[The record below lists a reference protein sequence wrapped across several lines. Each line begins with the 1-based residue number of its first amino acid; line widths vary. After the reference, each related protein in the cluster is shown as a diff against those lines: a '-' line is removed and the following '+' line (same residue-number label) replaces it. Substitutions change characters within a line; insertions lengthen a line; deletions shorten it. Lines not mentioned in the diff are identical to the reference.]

1 MMNIDWKSVDRI
13 LIVRLRSI
21 GDTVL
26 STPTFSALRRFLPQ
40 AKIDFLL
47 EDWVAPVLSNLEGVD
62 EIITTG
68 KTLSSR
74 LSAVRKLR
82 SKKYDVAINLH
93 GGPTST
99 FLMRASGAKIR
110 IGYSYYRYANLHTHL
125 LASASDFWKTEKTHS
140 AEQQLALVGA
150 FGVPVE
156 DRPESV
162 LGRDKNAEESI
173 AKKISDHSIDTN
185 SIALIHPG
193 AAFDTKR
200 WAAENFVNLARD
212 LESRGL
218 VPILVGSRAEANLVD
233 GIVSEAGS
241 KAIGWTDL
249 SLPEVTALA
258 RRVRIFIGNDSGIA
272 HIAAAAGSRVAV
284 IFGSSNRAHWRPW
297 TKKPNKLI
305 NIELPCQP
313 CPGYT
318 CQEFGHPRCIEEV
331 SEQAVLE
338 AIDGLLSA

>member
-1 MMNIDWKSVDRI
+1 MSIDWQSVERI

-26 STPTFSALRRFLPQ
+26 STPTYSALRRFLP
-40 AKIDFLL
+40 ATKIDFLL
-47 EDWVAPVLSNLEGVD
+47 EDWVAPVLSHLDGVD
-62 EIITTG
+62 EVITTG

-74 LSAVRKLR
+74 ISVIRKLR

-93 GGPTST
+93 GGSTAT
-99 FLMRASGAKIR
+99 FLTRASGAKVR

-125 LASASDFWKTEKTHS
+125 VESASDFWKTEFTHS

-156 DRPESV
+156 DRPASV
-162 LGRDKNAEESI
+162 LGRDPIAEESI
-173 AKKISDHSIDTN
+173 STRLRSHSIDDQE
-185 SIALIHPG
+185 IALIHPG

-200 WAAENFVNLARD
+200 WSAEKFARIGAI
-212 LESRGL
+212 LEGKGL
-218 VPILVGSRAEANLVD
+218 FPIFVGSRAESELVD
-233 GIVSEAGS
+233 RIVSVAGS
-241 KAIGWTDL
+241 KSMAWSDL

-258 RRVRIFIGNDSGIA
+258 RKSKIFIGNDSGIA
-272 HIAAAAGSRVAV
+272 HIAAAAGTRVAV
-284 IFGSSNRAHWRPW
+284 IFGSSNRRHWRPW
-297 TKKPNKLI
+297 TKNPNSMI

-318 CQEFGHPRCIEEV
+318 CAEFGHPRCIEDISEESV
-331 SEQAVLE
+331 SAAVE
-338 AIDGLLSA
+338 GLLES

>member
-1 MMNIDWKSVDRI
+1 MNIDWKSVDRI

-47 EDWVAPVLSNLEGVD
+47 EDWVAPVLSNLDGVD

-68 KTLSSR
+68 KTFSSR
-74 LSAVRKLR
+74 ISAVTKLR

-99 FLMRASGAKIR
+99 LLMRASGAKIR
-110 IGYSYYRYANLHTHL
+110 IGYSYYRYSNLHTHL
-125 LASASDFWKTEKTHS
+125 LDSASGFWNTEKTHS
-140 AEQQLALVGA
+140 AEQQLALIGA

-156 DRPESV
+156 DRPEST
-162 LGRDKNAEESI
+162 LGRDPLAEQAI
-173 AKKISDHSIDTN
+173 AARLEKRTIAAD

-200 WAAENFVNLARD
+200 WASEKFVRLALE

-218 VPILVGSRAEANLVD
+218 VPVFVGSMAEADLVD
-233 GIVSEAGS
+233 GIVSRAGS
-241 KAIGWTDL
+241 KSVGWSDL

-258 RRVRIFIGNDSGIA
+258 RKSRIFIGNDSGIA
-272 HIAAAAGSRVAV
+272 HIAAAAGTRVAV
-284 IFGSSNRAHWRPW
+284 IFGSSNRAHWSPW
-297 TKKPNKLI
+297 TKKPNTLI
-305 NIELPCQP
+305 NIELSCQP

-331 SEQAVLE
+331 TEHQVISRAVALL
-338 AIDGLLSA
+338 DG

>member
-1 MMNIDWKSVDRI
+1 MNIDWKSVDRI

-26 STPTFSALRRFLPQ
+26 STPTYSALRRFLPK

-47 EDWVAPVLSNLEGVD
+47 EDWVAPVLSHLDGVD
-62 EIITTG
+62 EVITTG

-74 LSAVRKLR
+74 LSVIRKLR
-82 SKKYDVAINLH
+82 AKKYDLAINLH

-99 FLMRASGAKIR
+99 FLTRVSGAKVR

-125 LASASDFWKTEKTHS
+125 VDSASDFWKTEFTHS

-156 DRPESV
+156 DRPDSV
-162 LGRDKNAEESI
+162 LGYDSMAEESI
-173 AKKISDHSIDTN
+173 SSRLRERSIDDKE
-185 SIALIHPG
+185 IALIHPG

-200 WAAENFVNLARD
+200 WAAEKFVNLAKELGARN
-212 LESRGL
+212 L
-218 VPILVGSRAEANLVD
+218 VPIFVGSR
-233 GIVSEAGS
+233 SEAGLVDRIVQQAGLNS
-241 KAIGWTDL
+241 IGWSDL

-258 RRVRIFIGNDSGIA
+258 RKSKIFIGNDSGIA
-272 HIAAAAGSRVAV
+272 HIAAAAGTRVAV
-284 IFGSSNRAHWRPW
+284 IFGSSNRRHWRPW
-297 TKKPNKLI
+297 TNNPNSMI
-305 NIELPCQP
+305 HIELPCQP

-318 CQEFGHPRCIEEV
+318 CAEFGHPRCIEEV
-331 SEQAVLE
+331 SEQQVISAVD
-338 AIDGLLSA
+338 ALLDA

>member
-1 MMNIDWKSVDRI
+1 MKIDWHRVERI

-26 STPTFSALRRFLPQ
+26 ATPTYSALRRFLPD

-47 EDWVAPVLSNLEGVD
+47 EDWVAPVLSHLDGVGD
-62 EIITTG
+62 VITTG
-68 KTLSSR
+68 KTFSSR
-74 LSAVRKLR
+74 LSVIRKLR
-82 SKKYDVAINLH
+82 AKKYDVAINLH

-99 FLMRASGAKIR
+99 FLTRASGAKVR

-125 LASASDFWKTEKTHS
+125 VESASDFWKTEFTHS

-156 DRPESV
+156 DRPDSV
-162 LGRDKNAEESI
+162 LGYDPIAEESI
-173 AKKISDHSIDTN
+173 SSRLRESSIHDKE
-185 SIALIHPG
+185 IALIHPG

-200 WAAENFVNLARD
+200 WAAEKFVGLAAK
-212 LESRGL
+212 LEARGL
-218 VPILVGSRAEANLVD
+218 VPVFVGSRNEADIVN
-233 GIVSEAGS
+233 GIVGLSGS
-241 KAIGWTDL
+241 GSFGWCDL

-258 RRVRIFIGNDSGIA
+258 RKSKIFIGNDSGIA
-272 HIAAAAGSRVAV
+272 HIAAAAGTRVAV
-284 IFGSSNRAHWRPW
+284 IFGSSNRRHWRPW
-297 TKKPNKLI
+297 TKNPNSVI

-318 CQEFGHPRCIEEV
+318 CAEFGHPRCIEEI
-331 SEQAVLE
+331 SEENVIS
-338 AIDGLLSA
+338 AIDGLLKS

>member
-1 MMNIDWKSVDRI
+1 MNIDWKSVDRI

-40 AKIDFLL
+40 ARIDFLL
-47 EDWVAPVLSNLEGVD
+47 EDWVAPVLSNLEGV
-62 EIITTG
+62 EELVTTG
-68 KTLSSR
+68 KTFSSR
-74 LSAVRKLR
+74 LSAVRRLR

-99 FLMRASGAKIR
+99 FLTRASGAGIR

-125 LASASDFWKTEKTHS
+125 LGSASEFWGTEKTHS

-156 DRPESV
+156 DRPDSV
-162 LGRDKNAEESI
+162 LGRNPIAEESI
-173 AKKISDHSIDTN
+173 SKKLREHSIDAN
-185 SIALIHPG
+185 RIALVHPG

-200 WAAENFVNLARD
+200 WASEKFVILAKE
-212 LESRGL
+212 LGTRGL
-218 VPILVGSRAEANLVD
+218 VPVFVGSR
-233 GIVSEAGS
+233 SEAGLIDGIIQRAGS
-241 KAIGWTDL
+241 DAIGWSDL

-258 RRVRIFIGNDSGIA
+258 RKSRIFIGNDSGIA
-272 HIAAAAGSRVAV
+272 HIAAAAGTRVAV
-284 IFGSSNRAHWRPW
+284 IFGSSNRSHWNPW
-297 TKKPNKLI
+297 TRQPNTLI

-331 SEQAVLE
+331 SEQQVISAV
-338 AIDGLLSA
+338 DGLLGA

>member
-1 MMNIDWKSVDRI
+1 MNVDWNSVERV
-13 LIVRLRSI
+13 LLVRLRSI

-40 AKIDFLL
+40 AEIDFLL

-68 KTLSSR
+68 KTFSSR

-110 IGYSYYRYANLHTHL
+110 IGYSYYRYANLHTNL
-125 LASASDFWKTEKTHS
+125 LNSPSDFWKTEKTHS

-156 DRPESV
+156 DRPDSV
-162 LGRDKNAEESI
+162 LGRDPIAEESI
-173 AKKISDHSIDTN
+173 SRRIREHSID
-185 SIALIHPG
+185 SERIALVHPG

-200 WAAENFVNLARD
+200 WASEKFVTLAKE
-212 LESRGL
+212 LEVLGL
-218 VPILVGSRAEANLVD
+218 VPVFVGSSSEAELVG
-233 GIVSEAGS
+233 GITQSAGS
-241 KAIGWTDL
+241 SAIGWSDL
-249 SLPEVTALA
+249 SLPEVAALA
-258 RRVRIFIGNDSGIA
+258 RKSRIFIGNDSGIA
-272 HIAAAAGSRVAV
+272 HIAAATGTKVAV
-284 IFGSSNRAHWRPW
+284 IFGSSNRHHWRPW
-297 TKKPNKLI
+297 TRQPNRLI

-313 CPGYT
+313 CPGYR
-318 CQEFGHPRCIEEV
+318 CGEFGHPRCIEEV
-331 SEQAVLE
+331 SVVRVTSAVDDLIK
-338 AIDGLLSA
+338 A